1 MLFNYNIEVKEIF
14 AVVKFCYCLSYF
26 TTAKISFTSILYLQF
41 THMIFIIYTL
51 HNNYYNMLTSSRNKM
66 YELIAGS
73 VNCHVLPVRLGEVLC
88 SLVDRSGNL
97 SDCLPSSLFILSIEG
112 WEESIK
118 KQSISKRRQHGK
130 GRNGWTCVGNVSVT
144 CRPTCVGGI
153 IKFRITENNLC
164 QMFKLPSGMKMRPLT
179 NQMWI
184 PGSYPPTCWAKKWKR
199 AFTPP
204 PRETQ
209 AGEYEVIIPASP
221 PPGRGE
227 GGGGRGGERGGQM
240 TGTLP
245 FT

>member
-1 MLFNYNIEVKEIF
+1 MLVPHASFIPLQTALPAKFTFHNNNIYSGSPFCKTLLGEVILWSICGVKRGIHYTTKDMLFNYNIEVKEIF

-112 WEESIK
+112 
-118 KQSISKRRQHGK
+118 
-130 GRNGWTCVGNVSVT
+130 
-144 CRPTCVGGI
+144 
-153 IKFRITENNLC
+153 
-164 QMFKLPSGMKMRPLT
+164 
-179 NQMWI
+179 
-184 PGSYPPTCWAKKWKR
+184 
-199 AFTPP
+199 
-204 PRETQ
+204 
-209 AGEYEVIIPASP
+209 
-221 PPGRGE
+221 
-227 GGGGRGGERGGQM
+227 
-240 TGTLP
+240 
-245 FT
+245 